1 MVVNLGKFQ
10 IMFLESSINNNNIR
24 FIVKKEHM
32 KNTNEVKLL
41 GVTTDYK
48 LNFSKHISNLCNTA
62 SNRLTA
68 LLRIRKL

>member
-1 MVVNLGKFQ
+1 
-10 IMFLESSINNNNIR
+10 
-24 FIVKKEHM
+24 M